1 MPAKHN
7 AMGEP
12 AVITPRWGSEGRDRK
27 AQAILR
33 TLVDCCGS
41 GITQG
46 HWIDVGCGSGGIAA
60 TLATSVQRM
69 SGFDPEPWPNW
80 ASMAAAH
87 TNLSFTRAGFDIEQ
101 LPVPENSAD
110 VVICNQVYEHVER
123 PKQLIRNIHRVL
135 KPGGVCYFAGPNL
148 LWPIEP
154 HVHWPLVHWIPRRS
168 ALSLMRILG
177 SQNTRN
183 LDAFS
188 STAWTLER
196 WFQESGLA
204 FRTAMRDRL
213 AAQHGESLPDRAARL
228 LALIPNWVY
237 QAVNPAV
244 PGFVYLLQKSQAA

>member
-1 MPAKHN
+1 
-7 AMGEP
+7 MGES

-60 TLATSVQRM
+60 SLAPSVQRM
-69 SGFDPEPWPNW
+69 SGLDPEPWPNW
-80 ASMAAAH
+80 AAMTAAH
-87 TNLSFTRAGFDIEQ
+87 PNLTFTSAGFDSAV
-101 LPVPENSAD
+101 LPVPDNSAD

-123 PKQLIRNIHRVL
+123 PKQLILNIQRAL

-154 HVHWPLVHWIPRRS
+154 HVHWPFVHWLPRRS

-177 SQNTRN
+177 SRNTKD

-188 STAWTLER
+188 STAWTLEQ
-196 WFQESGLA
+196 WFRESDLA
-204 FRTAMRDRL
+204 FRRAVRDRL
-213 AAQHGESLPDRAARL
+213 SAQDGKRLPDRTARL
-228 LALIPNWVY
+228 LALIPNWFY

-244 PGFVYLLQKSQAA
+244 PGFVYLLRKSRGA